1 MSDPYLELEEEPNP
15 YLDASIPE
23 RAANAA
29 KAGAQGVVTSVG
41 ESISGAART
50 ADTIREGSLLTGV
63 PVGSEKPTMRQER
76 KAFERAMNDP
86 RYLPALANAGDD
98 PTQMLKAEQF
108 FGPKAKLDVIR
119 TPIEE
124 GRKMS
129 AQESAAQQKR
139 LDLDSPMYA
148 FGKGL
153 VEAGKEVYATDPYL
167 DLKPESKLARSMGS
181 TLPSV
186 GLSLIPG
193 VGTSAAVSQYALS
206 QSEDM
211 AQEAINAGRPDL
223 AMQSATA
230 GLFIGALSEATLG
243 ATARLGTILKNPT
256 KVAALEGWAKA
267 NPIKAT
273 ALIAGV
279 RETAQEGTEQV
290 MQNLTA
296 SDVVGYDPE
305 RPWHRQVLESMVLGG
320 VGGALFGGGGAL
332 VRKATTPKSK
342 AKPTTSDDKAVAL
355 EELNQALDALQQEGR
370 RITELEGAPPA
381 IEGTQGELIPVP
393 PGEAQPEVLTGQQRM
408 AREAVNAMAELRA
421 LKEAAKQSKEVSP
434 NEAPQE
440 KLQTQKGQ
448 PEVKVAPQSLI
459 STPQIQGI
467 EERPA
472 PTIETPP
479 SPPAES
485 RVQPVSAPEAQAPEA
500 ARPAEPVASPAPEP
514 QTITA
519 AEFESLSGRF
529 LRNAVRADNGK
540 IYIGDIDEHHGDTI
554 ARLKESGVPFT
565 GSKPQHRGWV
575 WAGPDAKST
584 YIDVADVEQ
593 AKGDFQQ
600 AFIAKRQTTKPTETS
615 SKVVEHKP
623 AKGTKRPTLGP
634 RPDGIPDVLDAIA
647 DLGGIKA
654 PGSQKGTAEYDGY
667 AAAFN
672 QGGPAS
678 VLRGGSNRPDLLL
691 QQLQAIGYNY
701 ETVDD
706 MYAAASKA
714 AAARDALTAQ
724 LKAERTVRPEMVER
738 VQTLYDAAKA
748 GQPVVPDQLMELEAS
763 LSQKELRTL
772 KGPLAE
778 LAHMAGVAPT
788 ETGESAPIAQAKAGV
803 REAWDA
809 FKVVGIMPDPKAD
822 ARKVF
827 DLYKALFKLA
837 SAYVK
842 EGMKSAKDFAAKIGR
857 PHDAM
862 IDAAWND
869 AVAGK
874 ARSNPD
880 ELDAKVVSEI
890 VDGFRDRKFSRRF
903 AEDQRIAPAIRQQT
917 GNSQY
922 QPVPN
927 TLTVAEAFAVIQ
939 QRGIAEA
946 QAFMMDETNAL
957 TPRVRATLGQAII
970 LQANHDFGKTGD
982 EAALDRSVT
991 VAEWLTDYGTRLG
1004 QGVQA
1009 FAIWN
1014 RLTPDGMVRAYVRT
1028 VQKAQE
1034 RVRKQNPNAKP
1045 GELKIPEVDKD
1056 TVQKIRKATAE
1067 AEAKPEGFQRDE
1079 AMADVLGM
1087 IGKAKGITLIDLTTA
1102 LWYAN
1107 ILSGYPSWL
1116 RNGMGNLGMLLA
1128 EATTHAV
1135 TRPQH
1140 VPAILTGLFHGIGV
1154 GVPQAIAVLRSGKQT
1169 GHRVGKIVESPRV
1182 LELVTFGKRGGL
1194 EGARLPAAVRSA
1206 LENPLAYPLNAWK
1219 YVFRIMSATDMIA
1232 FESAME
1238 MHARFLA
1245 RELVRTGKADG
1256 KTYAELLAMSA
1267 DANTRARSQ
1276 ATAEGL
1282 TGINYRRRIAEII
1295 QQQRPDALQSAAA
1308 QDALYATFNQHPR
1321 GVLGVIAGHISEMSN
1336 QNALFRLVVPF
1347 TNIVSNVLNNTLDYT
1362 PWGYRR
1368 LFPSVMLKDRAGE
1381 QQNWMPEDASPV
1393 DYQLQAARAT
1403 LGTIGLAAIWALT
1416 QAHKDD
1422 DDPAF
1427 DVTARGPDNPNDR
1440 DGLKETGWKPYSVK
1454 VGNRWVSYQQ
1464 SVLAPGMAWIGSLRD
1479 AQRLKK
1485 WTDMDDWSRF
1495 AYAGKAVAPAIMSQS
1510 FVSGLRDFLQD
1521 MSDDYVDPNGPKF
1534 RFASRT
1540 VGTVVPAAV
1549 KAVDRAFDPTIYDS
1563 QRFPAALL
1571 RDIPFVRSSQ
1581 LKPALNALGE
1591 PVRPPDNFLY
1601 NLENPDAVWELL
1613 ARKQAFPSKP
1623 SLTTTIR
1630 GRPITPEEQYAIIE
1644 SSGPAI
1650 RRRLLPRLPAYA
1662 VLPDE
1667 LVQKRVDDIVREERD
1682 KARAR
1687 LGLK

>member
-1 MSDPYLELEEEPNP
+1 MSDPYLELEAEPNP
-15 YLDASIPE
+15 YLDSSIPE
-23 RAANAA
+23 RAGNAA

-41 ESISGAART
+41 QAISGAART

-63 PVGSEKPTMRQER
+63 APGTAKPTLRQSR
-76 KAFERAMNDP
+76 RAFEQAMNDP
-86 RYLPALANAGDD
+86 RYMAALTEAGDD
-98 PTQMLKAEQF
+98 PAMQLKAEQF

-129 AQESAAQQKR
+129 AAESVAQQKR
-139 LDLDSPMYA
+139 LDVDSPLYA
-148 FGKGL
+148 FGRGL
-153 VEAGKEVYATDPYL
+153 VEAGREVYATDPYL
-167 DLKPESKLARSMGS
+167 DLKPESKLTRSMGS

-186 GLSLIPG
+186 ALSLIPG
-193 VGTSAAVSQYALS
+193 VGTASAVTQYALS

-211 AQEAINAGRPDL
+211 AQEAIDAGRPDL

-230 GLFIGALSEATLG
+230 GLFIGALSEGALG

-256 KVAALEGWAKA
+256 KLAALEGWAKA
-267 NPIKAT
+267 NPIKAR
-273 ALIAGV
+273 AMIVGV
-279 RETAQEGTEQV
+279 REAAQEGVEQS
-290 MQNLTA
+290 MQNVTA
-296 SDVVGYDPE
+296 SDVVGYDPD
-305 RPWHRQVLESMVLGG
+305 RPWHRQVLEAMVLGG
-320 VGGALFGGGGAL
+320 VGGSLFGLGGAGL
-332 VRKATTPKSK
+332 QKLTQPKA
-342 AKPTTSDDKAVAL
+342 DEKAVAL
-355 EELNQALDALQQEGR
+355 EELNRALDAFQAQPERVTTLDV
-370 RITELEGAPPA
+370 APPT

-393 PGEAQPEVLTGQQRM
+393 PTEEQAQPEILTPAQIM
-408 AREAVNAMAELRA
+408 SREAVNAMAELRK
-421 LKEAAKQSKEVSP
+421 LKEAAKQQGKQEP
-434 NEAPQE
+434 NADAVTIGTLP
-440 KLQTQKGQ
+440 TQADVDMAAGRQ
-448 PEVKVAPQSLI
+448 PA
-459 STPQIQGI
+459 I
-467 EERPA
+467 EGK
-472 PTIETPP
+472 
-479 SPPAES
+479 
-485 RVQPVSAPEAQAPEA
+485 
-500 ARPAEPVASPAPEP
+500 AEPIPPRPEP
-514 QTITA
+514 QPEARAEVDSSTIATVVPA
-519 AEFESLSGRF
+519 APSQSEPSL
-529 LRNAVRADNGK
+529 LPADNSF
-540 IYIGDIDEHHGDTI
+540 
-554 ARLKESGVPFT
+554 APSVA
-565 GSKPQHRGWV
+565 KP
-575 WAGPDAKST
+575 
-584 YIDVADVEQ
+584 
-593 AKGDFQQ
+593 
-600 AFIAKRQTTKPTETS
+600 KR
-615 SKVVEHKP
+615 
-623 AKGTKRPTLGP
+623 RPTLRP
-634 RPDGIPDVLDAIA
+634 RPDGVPDILDAIA
-647 DLGGIKA
+647 ELGGIKA

-672 QGGPAS
+672 EGGPAA
-678 VLRGGSNRPDLLL
+678 VATTEAG
-691 QQLQAIGYNY
+691 
-701 ETVDD
+701 ETN
-706 MYAAASKA
+706 
-714 AAARDALTAQ
+714 
-724 LKAERTVRPEMVER
+724 
-738 VQTLYDAAKA
+738 
-748 GQPVVPDQLMELEAS
+748 G
-763 LSQKELRTL
+763 
-772 KGPLAE
+772 
-778 LAHMAGVAPT
+778 
-788 ETGESAPIAQAKAGV
+788 IAQAKADV

-842 EGMKSAKDFAAKIGR
+842 EGMKSAGDFAKKVGLK
-857 PHDAM
+857 HDAVL
-862 IDAAWND
+862 DAAWND

-880 ELDAKVVSEI
+880 ELDGKVVSEI
-890 VDGFRDRKFSRRF
+890 VEGFRDRKFSRRF
-903 AEDQRIAPAIRQQT
+903 AQDERVAPEIRQAT
-917 GNSQY
+917 GNAQY
-922 QPVPN
+922 QEMPN
-927 TLTVAEAFAVIQ
+927 ALTVAEAFAVIQ
-939 QRGIAEA
+939 SRGIAEA
-946 QAFMMDETNAL
+946 QALMMDETNAL
-957 TPRVRATLGQAII
+957 SPRVRATIGQAVI
-970 LQANHDFGKTGD
+970 LQTNHDYGKTGD
-982 EAALDRSVT
+982 DTVLDRAVT
-991 VAEWLTDYGTRLG
+991 VAEWLTEYGTRLG

-1014 RLTPDGMVRAYVRT
+1014 KLTPDGMVRTYIRT
-1028 VQKAQE
+1028 VQKAQQ
-1034 RVRKQNPNAKP
+1034 RVRKENPNAKP
-1045 GELKIPEVDKD
+1045 GELKIPEVDPETAKR
-1056 TVQKIRKATAE
+1056 IRKATAE
-1067 AEAKPEGFQRDE
+1067 AQNKPEGFQRDE

-1087 IGKAKGITLIDLTTA
+1087 IAKARGISGTDLTIA

-1116 RNGMGNLGMLLA
+1116 RNGMGNAGMLFA
-1128 EATTHAV
+1128 EAATHAV

-1154 GVPQAIAVLRSGKQT
+1154 GVPQAIAVLRTGKQT

-1182 LELVTFGKRGGL
+1182 LELVTFGRKGGL
-1194 EGARLPAAVRSA
+1194 EGTTLSAPVRAA
-1206 LENPLAYPLNAWK
+1206 LETPLAYPLNAWK

-1245 RELVRTGKADG
+1245 KELVRTGKADG
-1256 KTYAELLAMSA
+1256 RTYAQLLAQQA
-1267 DANTRARSQ
+1267 GIDAQARSQ
-1276 ATAEGL
+1276 AAAEGL
-1282 TGINYRRRIAEII
+1282 TGITYRRRIAEII
-1295 QQQRPDALQSAAA
+1295 QQQRPETLQSAAA

-1321 GVLGVIAGHISEMSN
+1321 GVLGAIAGHISELSN
-1336 QNALFRLVVPF
+1336 QWSALRLVIPF

-1381 QQNWMPEDASPV
+1381 RLNFMPEDSAPV

-1440 DGLKETGWKPYSVK
+1440 EGLKETGWKPYSVK

-1485 WTDMDDWSRF
+1485 WTDMEDWSRF
-1495 AYAGKAVAPAIMSQS
+1495 AYAGKAIGPAIMSQS

-1521 MSDDYVDPNGPKF
+1521 ISDDYIDPNGPKF
-1534 RFASRT
+1534 KFASRS
-1540 VGTVVPAAV
+1540 VGTLVPAAV
-1549 KAVDRAFDPTIYDS
+1549 KAVDRVMDPTIYDS

-1601 NLENPDAVWELL
+1601 NIENPDPVWELL

-1623 SLTTTIR
+1623 SLTMVIR
-1630 GRPITPEEQYAIIE
+1630 GRPITPDEQYSIIE

-1650 RRRLLPRLPAYA
+1650 RRRIALRIPAYA

-1667 LVQKRVDDIVREERD
+1667 IVQKRIDDIVREERD
-1682 KARAR
+1682 NARSR